1 MIIDTIKT
9 NNQINKIDGYIR
21 NLNDTKNKLSN
32 LRGNINSRWS
42 AEEIRYL
49 NVALDNVN
57 LEISSA
63 TRLMATLKK
72 DLSRALEQIKQE
84 QQNKK

>member
-21 NLNDTKNKLSN
+21 NLNDAKNKLSN
-32 LRGNINSRWS
+32 LRGNINSGWS